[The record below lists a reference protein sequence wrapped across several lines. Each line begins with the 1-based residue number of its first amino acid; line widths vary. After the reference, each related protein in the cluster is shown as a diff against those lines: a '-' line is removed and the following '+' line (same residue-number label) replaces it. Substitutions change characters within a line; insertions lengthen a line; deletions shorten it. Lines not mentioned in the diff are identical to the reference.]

1 MTFKVGDMVR
11 LVGPGWEESKFDS
24 FTPHEVFN
32 LDADGRAILEGGW
45 YGDDTPGS
53 DWEVKVISG
62 NSEKAIRNRAKSFE
76 ESVLAFAQSD
86 QVVSEEQIEQIQT
99 LGEKLGISSFEQNVH
114 RITSQIADLL
124 IEKNAAYGDSALNPI
139 RVFSK
144 SDRIEQLN
152 VRIDDKI
159 SRIQRG
165 SEYGDEDTEMDLIGY
180 LVLRKI
186 ARESE

>member
-1 MTFKVGDMVR
+1 MRKERENMTFKVGDLVR
-11 LVGPGWEESKFDS
+11 LTGPGWSETD
-24 FTPHEVFN
+24 
-32 LDADGRAILEGGW
+32 LDRSDFQLVEKLTYDGFGVIHGGW
-45 YGDDTPGS
+45 VVYDREGDDWAAEKVESQT
-53 DWEVKVISG
+53 EV
-62 NSEKAIRNRAKSFE
+62 
-76 ESVLAFAQSD
+76 ES
-86 QVVSEEQIEQIQT
+86 
-99 LGEKLGISSFEQNVH
+99 SSFEQNVR

-165 SEYGDEDTEMDLIGY
+165 SEYGEEDTEMDLIGY